1 MNHRD
6 LYELELRL
14 FYYIPFSGL
23 GHRNI
28 LLDGIYL
35 EIETNVFADDYE
47 DMVAA
52 SHADHCFDVN
62 IRYDRG
68 RLKAG
73 LVSLVTRT
81 TMRELGVVTLN
92 PYAILTSPAVQTA
105 MSQQLPES
113 ITSRLSIYNQCYRD
127 YTIEEYLYHV
137 QHVGFPQGLVY
148 HTRYTVGDFFATV
161 EYRLDIMD
169 GNAQVVSWAVLYNN
183 LHQRRANVCL
193 EQVAQSVSD
202 SDELENKCWKAL
214 VERLTQVDDMH
225 IVNQL
230 DAQIR
235 MRNIDRMLE
244 LV

>member
-1 MNHRD
+1 MHHRY
-6 LYELELRL
+6 LYELELRI
-14 FYYIPFSGL
+14 FYYTPFSGR

-47 DMVAA
+47 DMAAA

-68 RLKAG
+68 KLKAV

-92 PYAILTSPAVQTA
+92 PYTILTSPAVQTA

-113 ITSRLSIYNQCYRD
+113 ITSRLSIYNQCYRN

-137 QHVGFPQGLVY
+137 QHVGSPQGLVY
-148 HTRYTVGDFFATV
+148 HTRYTAGDFFATV
-161 EYRLDIMD
+161 EYRLEIID
-169 GNAQVVSWAVLYNN
+169 GNPHVVSWAVLYNN

-214 VERLTQVDDMH
+214 VERLTQVEDKQ
-225 IVNQL
+225 VVSQL
-230 DAQIR
+230 DVQIR
-235 MRNIDRMLE
+235 MRNIDRILK
-244 LV
+244 LL